1 MNQKRADIEKKY
13 KWDLSLVLD
22 SDESFLKLIDEV
34 QSRIP
39 ELESFRGKLNT
50 KENIINYFKISREIE
65 LVLSRVSLYAFL
77 KYEADSLD
85 AENAKMVSRVDSVC
99 VKLSSA
105 TSFVQPEL
113 SSLDDAFLIALRDD
127 ESLKDYDRIFEDIL
141 KHKPHTLT
149 PQEEK
154 LVSEMGAFSD
164 VSAVFDMLTDNE
176 LAFEPIV
183 DAEGRE
189 LPLNHSTYG
198 EYVRSENRDIRR
210 DAHVKHHKAFASIN
224 KTLALNYINQL
235 KKSDFFRK
243 TYNYSS
249 TIEMRLF
256 NEEVEKEVYDS
267 LIKSVNKYL
276 KYFYKFVNVKTKIL
290 GQSDFEI
297 SDVYAPIGNAD
308 KYKLSYEDA
317 YSLVE
322 DALSV
327 LGEEYLAVLKKAKTD
342 RWIDVFYN
350 EGKRSGAFS
359 ISSETGNPFVM
370 LNYKETYNDISTIAH
385 EMGHAM
391 HSYFSE
397 KHQPHEKCN
406 YVIFVAEIAST
417 VNEIL
422 LFKHLLKKETDKET
436 RKFLISSFLENFYA
450 TVFRQSMFSEF
461 EYFAHG
467 KINEDEPISFNEL
480 NEYYQQL
487 LEKYF
492 GSSCKIHEY
501 AKFEWSRIPHFYRP
515 FYVFKYAT
523 GYISA
528 LAIVENIERGGK
540 TAVDNYLKFL
550 SGGCSKVPSELLEI
564 AGVDI
569 LDESTFE
576 KAFEYYNKMIDELE
590 KLV

>member
-1 MNQKRADIEKKY
+1 MSQKRADVEEKY

-22 SDESFLKLIDEV
+22 SDESFLELINKV

-50 KENIINYFKISREIE
+50 KEDIVRYFELNREIE
-65 LVLSRVSLYAFL
+65 LIIGQVSLYAFL
-77 KYEADSLD
+77 RYESDSLD
-85 AENAKMVSRVDSVC
+85 PESAKMVSRVDSLC

-105 TSFVQPEL
+105 TSFVQSEL
-113 SSLDDAFLIALRDD
+113 STLDDEFLIKLRDD
-127 ESLKDYDRIFEDIL
+127 GDLKDYDRIFEDIL
-141 KHKPHTLT
+141 KRKPHTLT

-164 VSAVFDMLTDNE
+164 VGAVFDMLTDNE
-176 LAFEPIV
+176 LVFEPIV
-183 DAEGRE
+183 DIEGRE
-189 LPLNHSTYG
+189 LPHNHSTYG
-198 EYVRSENRDIRR
+198 AYVRSESREVRR
-210 DAHVKHHKAFASIN
+210 DAHIKHHKAFASIN
-224 KTLALNYINQL
+224 KTLAINYINQL

-243 TYNYSS
+243 TYKYDS

-276 KYFYKFVNVKTKIL
+276 KYFYKFVNVKAKSL

-297 SDVYAPIGNAD
+297 SDAYAPLGNAD
-308 KYKLSYEDA
+308 KYKLSYENA
-317 YSLVE
+317 YALVE
-322 DALSV
+322 EALSV
-327 LGEEYLAVLKKAKTD
+327 LGEEYLSVLKKAKTD

-406 YVIFVAEIAST
+406 YVIFVAEISSI

-422 LFKHLLKKETDKET
+422 SFKHLLKQEADKET

-461 EYFAHG
+461 EYFAHN
-467 KINEDEPISFNEL
+467 KINEDEPISFDDL
-480 NEYYQQL
+480 NNYYQGL

-492 GSSCKIHEY
+492 GKDTIIHEF

-550 SGGCSKVPSELLEI
+550 SSGCSKKPSELLKI

-569 LDESTFE
+569 LDENTFE
-576 KAFEYYNKMIDELE
+576 KAFEYYNKMIYELE
-590 KLV
+590 KLI